1 MQEIE
6 KRASEI
12 IQKKIKQRKY
22 RLKKKKKNSNNRHK
36 LYNNE
41 KTSKYVGYRKSSAFK

>member
-36 LYNNE
+36 CLHWKFQDFYTKASRTN
-41 KTSKYVGYRKSSAFK
+41 KWV